1 MRAVRTITVLSD
13 RIETPLGPMLLLARD
28 GVLVGLEFDDQPER
42 IARDLRLRFGAAELF
57 PAVNPHGFS
66 DRIRAYFA
74 GELSAI
80 DDIPADGGGTE
91 FQRRVWA
98 ELRRIP
104 CGTTA
109 SYGEIARRLGDP
121 RATRAVGLANG
132 RNPVAIVVPCHR
144 VIGADGLLVGYGGGL
159 GRKSWLLRHEG
170 VPVGVG
176 RISPQGDLF
185 APPLAVP

>member
-1 MRAVRTITVLSD
+1 MITVLTD

-28 GVLVGLEFDDQPER
+28 GVMIGLEFDDRPER
-42 IARDLRLRFGAAELF
+42 MARDLRLRFGASGLF

-74 GELSAI
+74 GELAAI

-104 CGTTA
+104 CGATG
-109 SYGEIARRLGDP
+109 SYGKLAKRLGDAN
-121 RATRAVGLANG
+121 ATRAVGLACG
-132 RNPVAIVVPCHR
+132 RNPIAVVVPCHR
-144 VIGADGLLVGYGGGL
+144 VIGADGSLVGYGGGID
-159 GRKSWLLRHEG
+159 RKQWLLRHEG
-170 VPVGVG
+170 IPVSIG
-176 RISPQGDLF
+176 RISAQGDLF
-185 APPLAVP
+185 APLPEAP

>member
-1 MRAVRTITVLSD
+1 MISVISD

-28 GVLVGLEFDDQPER
+28 GVLVGLEFDDRPER

-57 PAVNPHGFS
+57 PAANPHGFS

-80 DDIPADGGGTE
+80 DDIPADGGGTA

-104 CGTTA
+104 CGTTC
-109 SYGEIARRLGDP
+109 SYGVLAKRLGDP
-121 RATRAVGLANG
+121 KATRAVGHANG
-132 RNPVAIVVPCHR
+132 RNPISIVVPCHR
-144 VIGADGLLVGYGGGL
+144 VIGADGSLTGYGGGID
-159 GRKSWLLRHEG
+159 RKQWLLRHEG
-170 VPVGVG
+170 
-176 RISPQGDLF
+176 ISVATGGISAQGDLF
-185 APPLAVP
+185 APLPEVP